1 MFIKGIFISFN
12 FTKYIG
18 SFGNPIIFD
27 LTSLHLNA
35 KAYTFKNKCVV
46 NTIFISYGIA
56 KHHCTLECHMINSK
70 TKAPTPKT
78 YLNTL
83 KFIHAALL
91 IGVLLFTI
99 FIYATGEGFLI
110 DFTVD
115 NNVFVYLVP
124 TIAVLSYF
132 ISNYVFGKQLKDLA
146 KLNSLKSK
154 LVLYL
159 QACVVRYAFIEGA
172 AILSTIAYR
181 LNNHIFYLVI
191 SLLLILY
198 LFKLRPNKNKVIN
211 DLELRLK
218 DQQFFQKE
226 IEEIK

>member
-1 MFIKGIFISFN
+1 MRGIFISFC
-12 FTKYIG
+12 FEKKIG
-18 SFGNPIIFD
+18 PFGPPVIFG
-27 LTSLHLNA
+27 LTSLHLNG
-35 KAYTFKNKCVV
+35 KAYTFKNKCAV
-46 NTIFISYGIA
+46 NTSFISYGIA
-56 KHHCTLECHMINSK
+56 KHHCTFECHMIDSK
-70 TKAPTPKT
+70 AKAPTPKA

-91 IGVLLFTI
+91 IGVLLFTT

-110 DFTVD
+110 DFTKD

-124 TIAVLSYF
+124 TIAMLSYF
-132 ISNYVFGKQLKDLA
+132 ISNYVFGKQLKDLT

-154 LVLYL
+154 LMLYL

-198 LFKLRPNKNKVIN
+198 LFKLRPTKNKVIN
-211 DLELRLK
+211 DLELKLK
-218 DQQFFQKE
+218 DQHFFQKE
-226 IEEIK
+226 NEEIK